1 MTALESCHA
10 RALNRTLVDEF
21 FDILEDVCTT
31 YDVKS
36 QNIYN
41 MDEKGIQLGI
51 GKRTF
56 VLVNRDQKIV
66 HQVEDRNRELMT
78 VLETVCADRSAL
90 APMVI
95 FKGKTRNLQWGRQNP
110 CDASIGFS
118 ENGWTD
124 MELGSQFL
132 AHHFEPLTRAK
143 LESDDEW
150 RMIILD
156 GHNLHCTYCFC
167 LFAEKHRILPICLP
181 PHTTHRLQ
189 PCDVGVF
196 GPLAS
201 AWKKEVTL
209 TSQHYVRITKEN
221 LLLHYHSARQKAFTN
236 TIISGAFLKTGIWP
250 RDRSIIEESAFAPA
264 LNMTTQAALPLSIS
278 RPALGGDT
286 AEAGPS
292 QCTPSGD
299 PYQTVPPTLP
309 YTSSQSAYRRAY
321 EDLHMFAKAAKKQME
336 GDYAAKKLMEAENE
350 PAVVEKV
357 ERAAERA
364 QRKAEAEAEKARKKA
379 EANAER
385 TRKKVEMEAE
395 KARKKVEMEA
405 EKARKKAEMEVEKAR
420 KKVEADEARMQR
432 DSEEAV
438 CAEGAG
444 DHVSK
449 ASKPRPR
456 RRVLAK

>member
-1 MTALESCHA
+1 
-10 RALNRTLVDEF
+10 
-21 FDILEDVCTT
+21 
-31 YDVKS
+31 
-36 QNIYN
+36 
-41 MDEKGIQLGI
+41 
-51 GKRTF
+51 
-56 VLVNRDQKIV
+56 
-66 HQVEDRNRELMT
+66 
-78 VLETVCADRSAL
+78 
-90 APMVI
+90 
-95 FKGKTRNLQWGRQNP
+95 
-110 CDASIGFS
+110 
-118 ENGWTD
+118 
-124 MELGSQFL
+124 
-132 AHHFEPLTRAK
+132 
-143 LESDDEW
+143 
-150 RMIILD
+150 
-156 GHNLHCTYCFC
+156 
-167 LFAEKHRILPICLP
+167 ILPICLP

-250 RDRSIIEESAFAPA
+250 RDRSVIEESAFAPA

-309 YTSSQSAYRRAY
+309 CTSSQSAYRRVY
-321 EDLHMFAKAAKKQME
+321 EDLHMFAEAAKKQME
-336 GDYAAKKLMEAENE
+336 A
-350 PAVVEKV
+350 AVVEKV

-405 EKARKKAEMEVEKAR
+405 EKARKKVEMEAEKARKKAEMEVEKAR
-420 KKVEADEARMQR
+420 KKAEADEARMQR

-456 RRVLAK
+456 